1 ASSRLSAFGVCVTGV
16 RRQPSEEPDI
26 VGPHDWRDRLGD
38 FDWIVVTTALTTET
52 RHMLAAEEFARMRSS
67 AWLVNVARGGLI
79 DHVALANGLR
89 VGRPRGAYL
98 DVTEPEPLPPE
109 HPLWQ
114 SSNVVITAH
123 SAGRSSRSRQR
134 YAALL
139 LENLERFA
147 AGQPLANLVDY
158 AAGY

>member
-1 ASSRLSAFGVCVTGV
+1 
-16 RRQPSEEPDI
+16 
-26 VGPHDWRDRLGD
+26 
-38 FDWIVVTTALTTET
+38 
-52 RHMLAAEEFARMRSS
+52 MLAAEEFARMRSS